1 MRQPIR
7 LVLFDLGSTLM
18 YEQRSW
24 DSLFARADVALWQVL
39 RKHGVKLQPSDIYGD
54 SQTLLEVYNKAHR
67 AEQNSLSE
75 PTTIAVLDELLRSKG
90 FALSKEQLQEALRA
104 MYSIT
109 QTNWLP
115 EEDALPALNEL
126 KRRGYR
132 IGLISNAADDEN
144 TQTLIDKG
152 NLRPYLEYIISS
164 AKFGRRKPDRSI
176 FEAAL
181 SYFGIP
187 AEQAVMVGDSFAADI
202 VGAHRAGMQG
212 IWITRRTR
220 ETADRAERPA
230 EAVVKALAE
239 VPGVLEE
246 G

>member
-18 YEQRSW
+18 YEQGPW
-24 DSLFARADVALWQVL
+24 DSLFARADAALWDVL
-39 RKHGVKLQPSDIYGD
+39 RKHGVKLQPSEIYGD
-54 SQTLLEVYNKAHR
+54 SQTLLDAYNKAHR
-67 AEQNSLSE
+67 NEQNNLKE
-75 PTTIAVLDELLRSKG
+75 PTTLAVLDELLRAKG
-90 FALSKEQLQEALRA
+90 AALSKDQLREGLRA
-104 MYSIT
+104 MYSVT

-115 EEDALPALNEL
+115 EEDALPTLEDL
-126 KRRGYR
+126 KQRGYR

-152 NLRPYLEYIISS
+152 KLRPYLEQIISS
-164 AKFGRRKPDRSI
+164 AKFGRRKPDPSI
-176 FEAAL
+176 FQAAL
-181 SYFGIP
+181 SHFGIP
-187 AEQAVMVGDSFAADI
+187 AEQAVMVGDSFEADI

-220 ETADRAERPA
+220 ETADVAERPA
-230 EAVVKALAE
+230 EAVVKALRE
-239 VPGVLEE
+239 VPGVLQ